1 MPGLKIYLALTGKH
15 LPVFIILT
23 VSYGT
28 LSAVDYYGLWCRFND
43 LATIQA
49 SMLGPLLGMD
59 STLYRIK
66 SGFRH
71 GVLWEG
77 AYPLSSLL
85 NWGSRIKGLAGERL
99 FGRPG
104 ENRDS
109 E

>member
-1 MPGLKIYLALTGKH
+1 MLDLKIYLALTGKH

-23 VSYGT
+23 VSYGAWIT
-28 LSAVDYYGLWCRFND
+28 TGCGVDSMTSI
-43 LATIQA
+43 ATIQV
-49 SMLGPLLGMD
+49 LGPLLGMD

-99 FGRPG
+99 FARPG